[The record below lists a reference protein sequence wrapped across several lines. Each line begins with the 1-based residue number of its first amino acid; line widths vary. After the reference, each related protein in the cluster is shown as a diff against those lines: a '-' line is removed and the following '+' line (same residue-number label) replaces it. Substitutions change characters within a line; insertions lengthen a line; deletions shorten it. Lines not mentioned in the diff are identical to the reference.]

1 MNGTYDFNEASTP
14 SLTLEPELESVAELT
29 APQEQKQQV
38 AEPVLTDE
46 EKRIVAEFAASAPAL
61 ERDMTRNGNTITLQK
76 YGYTVLIK
84 K

>member
-1 MNGTYDFNEASTP
+1 MNDICAFTRTCENGE
-14 SLTLEPELESVAELT
+14 TLICIANLGKET
-29 APQEQKQQV
+29 K
-38 AEPVLTDE
+38 TFTHD
-46 EKRIVAEFAASAPAL
+46 IVAEFAASAPAL